1 MKSFIFIASIF
12 FVLSSAIQVDKSV
25 LEETIKTQVK
35 NLWSD

>member
-1 MKSFIFIASIF
+1 MKRFLIIASIF
-12 FVLSSAIQVDKSV
+12 FVLSSAIHVDKSV

>member
-1 MKSFIFIASIF
+1 MKNLIIIASIL